1 MSKNT
6 NSVLN
11 FDPKLW
17 GPSAWFFLHLAA
29 LRYPMKPTAADKKN
43 YGDFFKSMRFVLPC
57 DGCCKGFE
65 QILIITKFGS
75 KDLADRDKLFAW
87 TVKAHALVN
96 AKTGKPPRDEPE
108 FWKKKYMELAL

>member
-1 MSKNT
+1 MTTADK
-6 NSVLN
+6 LN

-17 GPSAWFFLHLAA
+17 GPSLWFSIHLIS

-43 YGDFFKSMRFVLPC
+43 YGDYFRTLRFVLPC

-65 QILIITKFGS
+65 KILEITKFGA
-75 KDLADRDKLFAW
+75 KDLANRNTLFAW

-96 AKTGKPPRDEPE
+96 AKTGKAPRDDPE
-108 FWKKKYMELAL
+108 FWMKQYLALAL